1 MKNNIPTII
10 LPEPLLLSSYVD
22 NKYLMYY
29 SSESKLSILHAVKKS
44 VWSSTLL
51 SLSLSLPLSLP
62 SSSDAAAAPSAA
74 SAAAFASI
82 PVDVDDDDVDV
93 AASLTL
99 LKVHNFLIKY
109 ISRRPI
115 CVHGDASRSIVA
127 DPKLFVTRSLIA
139 TDI

>member
-1 MKNNIPTII
+1 
-10 LPEPLLLSSYVD
+10 
-22 NKYLMYY
+22 MYY
-29 SSESKLSILHAVKKS
+29 YSDSKLSILHFYYEVKKS
-44 VWSSTLL
+44 VWSSSLL
-51 SLSLSLPLSLP
+51 SLPLSLSLP

-99 LKVHNFLIKY
+99 LKVHNFLKY